1 MDFGRGR
8 KRELRSSGGLRPR
21 ASAAYHA
28 GVSIYIVSD
37 LHGASDELRKAVPEG
52 GTLLLLGDLINFL
65 DYTSMT
71 GILTEV
77 FSVDAVQEVVDLRTA
92 GRVEE
97 ARDAIRRRA
106 SGREEEIRSEI
117 GVKVTE
123 QYERVFSAL
132 TTTTY
137 LILGNVDNPA
147 MASHYAAENPL
158 VHEADAQVI
167 TLEGERFAFIGGA
180 LPTPLHVAGEI
191 SEDEMKAKV
200 EGLGEADIL
209 CSHIPPAVPELCFDT
224 LAGRAERGSKDLL
237 RYIEDVQPRRA
248 YFGHVHQPL
257 MSSMYI
263 GATQCINVGYF
274 RSIHRAFPHVLRST
288 E

>member
-1 MDFGRGR
+1 M
-8 KRELRSSGGLRPR
+8 LRM
-21 ASAAYHA
+21 A
-28 GVSIYIVSD
+28 IYVVSD

-77 FSVDAVQEVVDLRTA
+77 FSVEAVQEVVDLRTA
-92 GRVEE
+92 GHVEE

-106 SGREEEIRSEI
+106 SGREDEIRSEI

-132 TTTTY
+132 TSTTY

-158 VHEADAQVI
+158 VHKPDGQVI
-167 TLEGERFAFIGGA
+167 PLEGERFAFVGGA

-191 SEDEMKAKV
+191 SEEEMKAKV
-200 EGLGEADIL
+200 DSLGEADIL

-224 LAGRAERGSKDLL
+224 LAGRAERGSEDLL

-274 RSIHRAFPHVLRST
+274 RSTRRAFPHVLRST